1 MSDNWL
7 RFVPADPQ
15 YLPSPEAANNA
26 RNLLAAFTQ
35 HADAVTA
42 KFKESVEFFDPGGN
56 WSGVCCHICGA
67 DAEPWWQAVM
77 DTAWDTHFSNLTVI
91 ASCCGAS
98 VSLNEL
104 RYVWPAGFARF
115 VLEAMNP
122 NISDLTAAE
131 QGMLQETLGCPL
143 RRIWVHI

>member
-7 RFVPADPQ
+7 RFIPTDPQ
-15 YLPSPEAANNA
+15 YLPSPQAADNA
-26 RNLLAAFTQ
+26 RKLLAALTP

-67 DAEPWWQAVM
+67 DAEPWWQAAM
-77 DTAWDTHFSNLTVI
+77 DRAWDFSNLTVI
-91 ASCCGAS
+91 ASYCGAS

-104 RYVWPAGFARF
+104 RYVWPAGLARF
-115 VLEAMNP
+115 VLEVMNP
-122 NISDLTAAE
+122 YISDLTAAE
-131 QGMLQETLGCPL
+131 QGMLQETLGCRL

>member
-1 MSDNWL
+1 
-7 RFVPADPQ
+7 
-15 YLPSPEAANNA
+15 
-26 RNLLAAFTQ
+26 
-35 HADAVTA
+35 
-42 KFKESVEFFDPGGN
+42 
-56 WSGVCCHICGA
+56 
-67 DAEPWWQAVM
+67 M

-115 VLEAMNP
+115 ALEAMNP
-122 NISDLTAAE
+122 NIRDLTAAE
-131 QGMLQETLGCPL
+131 QGMLQEALGCRL

>member
-7 RFVPADPQ
+7 RFAPVDPQ
-15 YLPSPEAANNA
+15 YLPSLEAANRA
-26 RNLLAAFTQ
+26 RKLLAALTP
-35 HADAVTA
+35 HADTVTA

-56 WSGVCCHICGA
+56 WSGVCYHICGA
-67 DAEPWWQAVM
+67 DAEPWRQAAM

-91 ASCCGAS
+91 AGCCGAS

-131 QGMLQETLGCPL
+131 QGRLQETLGCRL